1 MMDVDGATLSS
12 GEQRW
17 SLCVRGC
24 VSFRIR
30 NHPSDEW
37 VYLQGRNE
45 AAAGAVYVLAVS
57 LFFILIHSIG
67 SLLMDTT
74 SQSTSAL
81 ATNGAV
87 FWWQRSR
94 FNASPFHQR
103 ALAWAPTVVH
113 VDPITGARVFLLRW
127 CEWTPLA
134 GLMTFL
140 AEAVDLPRRKSGIR
154 VRIYSAL
161 LQSISCLFGI
171 IFRFVTAPSW
181 GICMTLSMVTYL
193 GIFPRV
199 WIKRQQ
205 FLQTPRGTSLWK
217 WNTTI
222 VSLAVA
228 HENAQRHRQ
237 LSLR

>member
-1 MMDVDGATLSS
+1 MMDVDGATLS

-17 SLCVRGC
+17 SLCAWMCLVA
-24 VSFRIR
+24 RIR

-45 AAAGAVYVLAVS
+45 KQQLCGVCTAVS

-67 SLLMDTT
+67 SLLMDVRGPVKA
-74 SQSTSAL
+74 TSAL

-87 FWWQRSR
+87 FCGSGRGSMHRHTNAFWHGRQRLFTSTQSR
-94 FNASPFHQR
+94 EP
-103 ALAWAPTVVH
+103 
-113 VDPITGARVFLLRW
+113 VFLLRW

-134 GLMTFL
+134 LMTFL
-140 AEAVDLPRRKSGIR
+140 AEAVDLPCRKSGIR

-181 GICMTLSMVTYL
+181 
-193 GIFPRV
+193 
-199 WIKRQQ
+199 
-205 FLQTPRGTSLWK
+205 
-217 WNTTI
+217 
-222 VSLAVA
+222 VSA
-228 HENAQRHRQ
+228 
-237 LSLR
+237 